1 MLWKDF
7 KAMYLFVFWMSRQ
20 SRVYSCPEMEKIT
33 GWQYL
38 LIINERN
45 LQLSGWIWAL
55 KTYFLAPNRGKFGAG
70 QKKCG
75 CTCTHCT
82 HKFDAL
88 ADVRC

>member
-1 MLWKDF
+1 MCNVV
-7 KAMYLFVFWMSRQ
+7 FVNHAYPQGRQ
-20 SRVYSCPEMEKIT
+20 SGLKSVGAQRGGAGISGYSCPEMEKIT

-75 CTCTHCT
+75 CTCTH
-82 HKFDAL
+82 
-88 ADVRC
+88 